1 MYPPP
6 SLSQQRNVEILTIN
20 CSEHDSSTLRNIL
33 SHSNWKF
40 QCASTL
46 PEGASLLERHPVP
59 VVICNREFPGGNWR
73 DVVALSREMP
83 VPSRVLVYSSKAD
96 DQFWMEVLES
106 GGYDV
111 LPKPFHPPEVYRL
124 VTLAAQN
131 WRKEAEQRDRPRML
145 HQQVGA

>member
-1 MYPPP
+1 MHPPQY
-6 SLSQQRNVEILTIN
+6 LSQQRNVEILTIN
-20 CSEHDSSTLRNIL
+20 CSEHDWSALESIL

-40 QCASTL
+40 QCAHTL
-46 PEGASLLERHPVP
+46 SEGASLLQRHPVP

-73 DVVALSREMP
+73 DVVALAREMP
-83 VPSRVLVYSSKAD
+83 VPSRVLVYSAKVD

-111 LPKPFHPPEVYRL
+111 LPKPFQAPEVYRL

-131 WRKEAEQRDRPRML
+131 WRKEAEQRDRPQLL
-145 HQQVGA
+145 HQRVGA

>member
-1 MYPPP
+1 
-6 SLSQQRNVEILTIN
+6 
-20 CSEHDSSTLRNIL
+20 
-33 SHSNWKF
+33 
-40 QCASTL
+40 
-46 PEGASLLERHPVP
+46 
-59 VVICNREFPGGNWR
+59 
-73 DVVALSREMP
+73 MP